1 MSIVRSLRFRSAVA
15 FAFVVLAF
23 TDSSSGQAPTP
34 QPAAHQHQG
43 HATAGA
49 DDAGHDMSAMARDGS
64 GTAWLP
70 DETPMYVLHGT
81 RGPWMLMF
89 HQNAFVQF
97 LHESGIRGD
106 DQTGSINWA
115 MGMAQRA
122 VGHGRL
128 GLRGML
134 SVEPWSIRG
143 CGYPDLLATGEE
155 CGGQKIRD
163 QQHPHDLFMEL
174 AVDYNAPVVRN
185 VRWQAYAAVAGEPA
199 LGPVAYPHRVSALP
213 NPLAPIAHHW
223 LDSTHITYGVVTGAI
238 YGKKWKAETSIFNG
252 REPDEERTDF
262 DFAALDSV
270 SGRLWFMPTARVA
283 LQVSAGHLKEAESG
297 DPGDPRI
304 DVNKVTASA
313 TYQRMFRQNGIW
325 ASTIAWGRNAEPGHA
340 SNALLVETNVTL
352 DQQNTVY
359 GRFEVVGKTAHDLVV
374 PEALGDA
381 FTVSKMQG
389 GYTRYLRSWNGFQPG
404 VGAGIS
410 VAVVPGT
417 LKATY
422 GNRANTGFAVYLT
435 LRPAAMRHAAESA
448 ASPAVD
454 HSQHLMPQPAQP
466 ARTPAARETA
476 PRTQPPAAEPRL
488 PVVEAERVIDPA
500 CASTIDMVNAPRAT
514 YQGKVY
520 YFCAAADRDAFV
532 KDPAAYLKKRGR

>member
-1 MSIVRSLRFRSAVA
+1 
-15 FAFVVLAF
+15 
-23 TDSSSGQAPTP
+23 
-34 QPAAHQHQG
+34 
-43 HATAGA
+43 
-49 DDAGHDMSAMARDGS
+49 
-64 GTAWLP
+64 
-70 DETPMYVLHGT
+70 
-81 RGPWMLMF
+81 
-89 HQNAFVQF
+89 
-97 LHESGIRGD
+97 
-106 DQTGSINWA
+106 
-115 MGMAQRA
+115 
-122 VGHGRL
+122 
-128 GLRGML
+128 
-134 SVEPWSIRG
+134 
-143 CGYPDLLATGEE
+143 
-155 CGGQKIRD
+155 
-163 QQHPHDLFMEL
+163 
-174 AVDYNAPVVRN
+174 
-185 VRWQAYAAVAGEPA
+185 
-199 LGPVAYPHRVSALP
+199 
-213 NPLAPIAHHW
+213 
-223 LDSTHITYGVVTGAI
+223 
-238 YGKKWKAETSIFNG
+238 
-252 REPDEERTDF
+252 
-262 DFAALDSV
+262 
-270 SGRLWFMPTARVA
+270 MPTARVA

-313 TYQRMFRQNGIW
+313 TYQRMFRQNGLW